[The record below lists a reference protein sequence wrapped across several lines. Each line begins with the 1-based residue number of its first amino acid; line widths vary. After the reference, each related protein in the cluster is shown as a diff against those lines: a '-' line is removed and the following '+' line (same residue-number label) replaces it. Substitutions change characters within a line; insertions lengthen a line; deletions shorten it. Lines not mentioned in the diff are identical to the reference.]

1 MATAKRARSSIAG
14 IALKLV
20 LIVALAAALLA
31 FFFGEALAGFG
42 AAGTGYAAK
51 TVCSCRHIAGRS
63 KDSCETDLMP
73 NMWAIWLTE
82 DADAQSV
89 TATVPLIA
97 STTATYREGPGC
109 VLERWSDQD

>member
-1 MATAKRARSSIAG
+1 MATAKQAKSSRLG
-14 IALKLV
+14 LLVKL
-20 LIVALAAALLA
+20 LLFVALAAGLVA

-51 TVCSCRHIAGRS
+51 TVCSCRHMASRS
-63 KDSCETDLMP
+63 MDSCETDLTP

-82 DADAQSV
+82 DEDARSV

-97 STTATYREGPGC
+97 STKASYQDGPGC
-109 VLERWSDQD
+109 VLEPWDE